1 MPRRP
6 FHLAVI
12 VLLAVLA
19 PAQAPAARAGL
30 PADAPQSDAAQTLN
44 PDTLTP
50 QKVLDL
56 HYGDVLFHFYAGED
70 FEALTRLEAYSQ
82 WQRMPHHS
90 ADAELLAGGLYLEL
104 GMHNEAGRRFAL
116 LTAMKLPDAVRNR
129 AWFYLAK
136 IWYER
141 GYDDRSEMALRRI
154 QGRLGPNLDAEREHL
169 LVNVLMRQ
177 QRFDEAI
184 ALLRTWQGA
193 ADWMAFARF
202 NLGVALVRSQR
213 LGEAAPILSTVG
225 TLETRSEELLALRDK
240 ANLALGF
247 AYLQAGMPTE
257 ASAALDRVR
266 LTGPYSSRALLG
278 AGWAAAA
285 EGRYREALTPWLEL
299 YQRNLLDAAVQES
312 YLAVP
317 YAFSK
322 LNANAQAAE
331 YYESA
336 LKSFSQESTRLDA
349 AIGDVRSGHLLD
361 DILANDQDAT
371 YGWFWQLRRLPDAPQ
386 SRYLYTLLADDD
398 FQEGLK
404 NYRDLGYLT
413 GTLAHW
419 DQSMDAFGAMI
430 DTRQRAYDERTPHV
444 DALLSSDRREQL
456 RARRAALGAQLNAAD
471 TAGDVA
477 ALGSS
482 EEREQWARVQ
492 RLAAGFAAAGDD
504 PSLEEARDKLR
515 LIKGALYWKLDEE
528 FKQRSYQAQRQ
539 LRELDAALNEAE
551 NRWVRVQRA
560 RAAAPASTG
569 DFAAR
574 IDALAERIAALR
586 MQLAQTRS
594 QQEQYLANV
603 AAATLDA
610 QKQRLTAYAVQA
622 RFALADVYDRGD
634 SDAGAAQP
642 AAESPGGPSPA
653 QTPAESPPTQSAPAQ
668 SVPTPTAPVQP
679 STPAPPAPGTGTPP

>member
-1 MPRRP
+1 MSATYRQP

-12 VLLAVLA
+12 ALLAGLA
-19 PAQAPAARAGL
+19 PLRAPAAGGAGL
-30 PADAPQSDAAQTLN
+30 PADAPQSISAPTLN
-44 PDTLTP
+44 PDTLSP

-56 HYGDVLFHFYAGED
+56 HYGDVLFHFYAGDD
-70 FEALTRLEAYSQ
+70 FEALTRLEAYNQ
-82 WQRMPHHS
+82 WGRMPHHS
-90 ADAELLAGGLYLEL
+90 VDAELLAGGLYLEL

-141 GYDDRSEMALRRI
+141 GYDDRSEMALRQI
-154 QGRLGPNLDAEREHL
+154 QGRMGPNLDAEREHL

-184 ALLRTWQGA
+184 ATLRGWQGA

-213 LGEAAPILSTVG
+213 LTEAAPILTAVG
-225 TLETRSEELLALRDK
+225 TLSTDSDELLALRDK

-247 AYLQAGMPTE
+247 AYLQANMPAE
-257 ASAALDRVR
+257 ATTALDRVR
-266 LTGPYSSRALLG
+266 LNGPYSSRALLG

-285 EGRYREALTPWLEL
+285 SGHFREALTPWLEL
-299 YQRNLLDAAVQES
+299 RGRNLLDAAVQES

-317 YAFSK
+317 YAFGK

-331 YYESA
+331 FYESA
-336 LKSFSQESTRLDA
+336 LQSFAQESARLDM

-404 NYRDLGYLT
+404 NYRDLGYLA
-413 GTLAHW
+413 GTLRRW
-419 DQSMDAFGAMI
+419 DDSMDAFGAMI
-430 DTRQRAYDERTPHV
+430 ETRQRAYDERTPHT

-456 RARRAALGAQLNAAD
+456 RARRATLGAQLAAAD
-471 TAGDVA
+471 TTGDVA

-492 RLAAGFAAAGDD
+492 RLSAALGAAAGDD
-504 PSLEEARDKLR
+504 PSLPEARDKLR
-515 LIKGALYWKLDEE
+515 LIKGVLYWKLDEE
-528 FKQRSYQAQRQ
+528 FKLRSYQAQRQ

-560 RAAAPASTG
+560 RGAAPSNTG
-569 DFAAR
+569 DFAVR
-574 IDALAERIAALR
+574 IDALGQRITALR
-586 MQLAQTRS
+586 TQLAQARS
-594 QQEQYLANV
+594 QQEHYLEDLAT
-603 AAATLDA
+603 AALDA
-610 QKQRLTAYAVQA
+610 QKQRLGAYAVQA
-622 RFALADVYDRGD
+622 RFALADVYDRGGD
-634 SDAGAAQP
+634 ADAGTARPTQVQPAPAQP
-642 AAESPGGPSPA
+642 ATS
-653 QTPAESPPTQSAPAQ
+653 SAPA
-668 SVPTPTAPVQP
+668 
-679 STPAPPAPGTGTPP
+679 PAAETPP